1 MQSMVKRLMSL
12 FLFIFAFFF
21 SFYAFHGGLHSAVHG
36 EKADVFF
43 FFLINFFI

>member
-1 MQSMVKRLMSL
+1 MVKRLMPL
-12 FLFIFAFFF
+12 FLFLFAFF

-43 FFLINFFI
+43 FLIKFFI